1 MGRRFAAAWWAAL
14 CAVLVCLCAT
24 APPVRQAEYPPWDG
38 APYFDAG
45 PDRVDVNTA
54 PAAELETLP
63 GIGEKKAL
71 AIVEYREANG
81 PFRAVE
87 ELERVS
93 LAVPQV
99 TYLMKDLKKAGLDV
113 NTSVTT
119 IEEAKKEIMK
129 LC

>member
-1 MGRRFAAAWWAAL
+1 MSIWQA
-14 CAVLVCLCAT
+14 VCLCAT

-87 ELERVS
+87 ELERVKGIS
-93 LAVPQV
+93 ERRLCRDSGMEGH
-99 TYLMKDLKKAGLDV
+99 TLKYHMSDNADWPKPRKAGPHL
-113 NTSVTT
+113 
-119 IEEAKKEIMK
+119 IYIR
-129 LC
+129 